1 MIAPRSSI
9 LLLAIAALGIA
20 APFLL
25 PTIVTQLAFLWLMIL
40 FSVTWAVNGGQMG
53 YNSFGNVLFFGIG
66 VYACALV
73 QRDSGLG
80 YYPALF
86 VGMGAGALC
95 GAIAAIVLGPPLLGI
110 RGHYF
115 AIATLGLSIA
125 AADVAS
131 AWEYIGAASG
141 IALPVYPGPITGRAR
156 FFYFLLFALAAVT
169 WLTVRAL
176 YRTRLGLAMN
186 AIRDNEDKA
195 EAMGVHTTRCKVFAW
210 TVAAFFLGAAGGP
223 VGNLVGFVDP
233 RDLAFAGAT
242 FGVWMVLMAVL
253 GGRGTLWGPVI
264 GAVIFHVTQELFWTY
279 LLGWQRVAMG
289 LLIVVIVVFFPSG
302 ILGWVSGLRRRGQ
315 PAAATGA

>member
-1 MIAPRSSI
+1 MKDGRSSI
-9 LLLAIAALGIA
+9 LLVAIAVVGIA

-25 PTIVTQLAFLWLMIL
+25 PTVVTQLAFLWLMIL
-40 FSVTWAVNGGQMG
+40 FAVTWDVNGGQMG

-80 YYPALF
+80 YYAALF
-86 VGMGAGALC
+86 VGTGAGALC
-95 GAIAAIVLGPPLLGI
+95 AAIAAIVLGPPLLGI

-125 AADVAS
+125 AADIAS

-176 YRTRLGLAMN
+176 YRTRLG
-186 AIRDNEDKA
+186 
-195 EAMGVHTTRCKVFAW
+195 
-210 TVAAFFLGAAGGP
+210 
-223 VGNLVGFVDP
+223 
-233 RDLAFAGAT
+233 
-242 FGVWMVLMAVL
+242 
-253 GGRGTLWGPVI
+253 
-264 GAVIFHVTQELFWTY
+264 
-279 LLGWQRVAMG
+279 
-289 LLIVVIVVFFPSG
+289 
-302 ILGWVSGLRRRGQ
+302 
-315 PAAATGA
+315 